1 MYVNIGWLIGAL
13 VALLVIAVDE
23 SMGLQ
28 LGFWPRMGIILVL
41 DVALVL
47 FACWL
52 KDRMV

>member
-1 MYVNIGWLIGAL
+1 MSAIIGVM
-13 VALLVIAVDE
+13 VALLVILVDE

-41 DVALVL
+41 DVSLVL

-52 KDRMV
+52 KDGRK